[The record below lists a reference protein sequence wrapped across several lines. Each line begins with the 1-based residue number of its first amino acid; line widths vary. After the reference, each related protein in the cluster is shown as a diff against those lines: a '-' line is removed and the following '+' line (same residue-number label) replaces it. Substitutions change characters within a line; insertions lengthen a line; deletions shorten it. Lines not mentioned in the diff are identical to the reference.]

1 MTPASRR
8 GGRGALAAVG
18 LGVFILT
25 AAAFFRPPLLPDI
38 GRELDISATGLG
50 GLLSVF
56 ALGRLLA
63 DLPAGW
69 AIENRRSDRLM
80 ALAAAIVGLGS
91 LTAAAAPGPAVLYG
105 AALAMGAGSALTIT
119 TATAAFAA
127 VPRERRA
134 LSLSLFAGAMLA
146 GQAAGPAAGGGLG
159 SVWNWR
165 WAFAAGAGLAVL
177 MGIFFLASA
186 AGTRLG
192 SGRSGGGGGPR
203 ADRPALAVIY
213 MIPAAQ
219 FAVFGA
225 LLQTLI
231 PLVGDG
237 ELGLNAAMVGL
248 ALGAGGVIR
257 FLAALA
263 AGRIA
268 DRIARKAALVPGLL
282 LQALGVAA
290 FGWMRGAAGWWAAI
304 VLLTLGSVAVN
315 IGNAALADLSER
327 DGKLGRRLGMYR
339 LTGDAAF
346 LAAPLLTAALFE
358 NWGRGAAAAP
368 LLAFTLLVVL
378 GTAFLVPETRRLLQ

>member
-1 MTPASRR
+1 MNPGFRN
-8 GGRGALAAVG
+8 GGRGYLAGVG

-38 GRELDISATGLG
+38 GRELDISTTGLG

-69 AIENRRSDRLM
+69 AIENRRSNRLM

-91 LTAAAAPGPAVLYG
+91 LAAAAAPGPAVLYG
-105 AALAMGAGSALTIT
+105 AALAMGAGSTLTIT

-127 VPRERRA
+127 VPRERRGM
-134 LSLSLFAGAMLA
+134 SLSLFAGAMLA
-146 GQAAGPAAGGGLG
+146 GQAAGPAAGGALG

-165 WAFAAGAGLAVL
+165 WAFAAGAGMAVL
-177 MGIFFLASA
+177 MGAFHLLA
-186 AGTRLG
+186 AGARLG
-192 SGRSGGGGGPR
+192 PVHSGDGDGPPPDQR
-203 ADRPALAVIY
+203 ALAVIY
-213 MIPAAQ
+213 LIPAAQ

-237 ELGLNAAMVGL
+237 ELGLSAAMVGL
-248 ALGAGGVIR
+248 ALGAGGTIR

-290 FGWMRGAAGWWAAI
+290 FGWMRGAVGWWSAI

-315 IGNAALADLSER
+315 VGNAALADLSER
-327 DGKLGRRLGMYR
+327 DGKLGRRLGVYR

-378 GTAFLVPETRRLLQ
+378 GTAFLVPETRRLLH